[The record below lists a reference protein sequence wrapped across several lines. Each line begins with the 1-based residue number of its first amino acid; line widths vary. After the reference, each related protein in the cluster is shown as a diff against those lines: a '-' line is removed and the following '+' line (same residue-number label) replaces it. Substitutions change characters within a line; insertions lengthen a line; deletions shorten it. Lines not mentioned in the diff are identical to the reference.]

1 MSELRLKLKDST
13 EEAGDVSPD
22 PSPPLTVERIADP
35 VRDLTV
41 ASEATGSAD
50 PVFTPPPPPP
60 PKPKKKRGGK
70 RAGAGRPKK
79 TEAKKSPFNTA
90 TTETPTPP
98 DEIAIG
104 GFADMGHVAAV
115 ATAALDGV
123 IVGVARVRH
132 GEKAD
137 SLHASKK
144 ALADIQAAM
153 VVYLEHTAIR
163 ITPAQAL
170 LVAIAAAYG
179 PPVLALEV
187 EHRQNKKLKAVKV

>member
-1 MSELRLKLKDST
+1 MTELSLKLNDSA
-13 EEAGDVSPD
+13 EEGEAVSPD
-22 PSPPLTVERIADP
+22 PVSPLTAERIADP

-50 PVFTPPPPPP
+50 PVFTPPPPP

-90 TTETPTPP
+90 TTETTTPP

>member
-1 MSELRLKLKDST
+1 MTELSLKLNDSA
-13 EEAGDVSPD
+13 EEGEAVSPD
-22 PSPPLTVERIADP
+22 PVSLLTAERIADP

-50 PVFTPPPPPP
+50 PVFTPPPPP

-187 EHRQNKKLKAVKV
+187 QHRQNKKLKAVKV